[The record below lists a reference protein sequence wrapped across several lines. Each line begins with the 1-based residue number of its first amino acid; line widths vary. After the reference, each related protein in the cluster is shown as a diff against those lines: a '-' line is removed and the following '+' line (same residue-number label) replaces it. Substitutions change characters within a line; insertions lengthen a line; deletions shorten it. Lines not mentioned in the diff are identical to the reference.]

1 MLKLAGMGG
10 NNEAGQTEPEGVMVV
25 STGNDEELSERMPLP
40 KIGADGQPDPADMQ
54 KLQQAMASK
63 EKMSQNLSKQSAGNS
78 TQPETSKPSNPT
90 TPTSSEVPKNV
101 PEEQEVDEA
110 KDERYHA
117 NTTPEE
123 HVMPVQVQTKGGNGD
138 VAGREKKMTPNG
150 YQFGDNPQAMKE
162 SMSLKLIKE
171 YETIKVKK

>member
-1 MLKLAGMGG
+1 
-10 NNEAGQTEPEGVMVV
+10 
-25 STGNDEELSERMPLP
+25 MPAP
-40 KIGADGQPDPADMQ
+40 PGEKDPIAT
-54 KLQQAMASK
+54 K
-63 EKMSQNLSKQSAGNS
+63 
-78 TQPETSKPSNPT
+78 
-90 TPTSSEVPKNV
+90 
-101 PEEQEVDEA
+101 EA

-150 YQFGDNPQAMKE
+150 YQFGDNPHAMKE

-171 YETIKVKK
+171 YENIKVKK